1 MQKIYAFYDEGAKFF
16 GPPIAAQNISMI
28 QRSLR
33 AAAAENAQVPFLQYP
48 REFVLYELAAYDEET
63 GRIEP
68 TTPPARLQ
76 SVAEILRPDPT
87 SDYDP
92 SN

>member
-1 MQKIYAFYDEGAKFF
+1 MQKIYSFYDEGAKFF
-16 GPPIAAQNISMI
+16 GPPVAAQNISMI

-48 REFVLYELAAYDEET
+48 AEFIVYEIGAFNEET
-63 GRIEP
+63 GAVEP

-76 SVAEILRPDPT
+76 SV
-87 SDYDP
+87 SDLISGAQSAP
-92 SN
+92 

>member
-1 MQKIYAFYDEGAKFF
+1 MQKIYSFYDEGAKFF
-16 GPPIAAQNISMI
+16 GPPIASQNLSMI

-48 REFVLYELAAYDEET
+48 AEFVVYEIGAFDEET
-63 GRIEP
+63 GAIEA

-76 SVAEILRPDPT
+76 TVADILNVAQSAP
-87 SDYDP
+87 
-92 SN
+92 